1 MEDDDIIG
9 RIRAY
14 RAAHAAK
21 FNYDLE
27 AIFADARSRQGKDGR
42 EVLPPP
48 DPYPALHE
56 PVPPAPGPVVKA
68 G

>member
-14 RAAHAAK
+14 RAAHAAR
-21 FNYDLE
+21 FGYDLE

-42 EVLPPP
+42 VVLPPP
-48 DPYPALHE
+48 DPYPPLDV
-56 PVPPAPGPVVKA
+56 PVPPEPTPVAKA